1 MSIGFVAAPLAI
13 VGTGPAVV
21 LGTGGAGRV
30 GADKASNRKIPHRK
44 YLDFRKQHGQSW
56 SREKLNA
63 ENFTFKN

>member
-1 MSIGFVAAPLAI
+1 MLKDIENVH
-13 VGTGPAVV
+13 
-21 LGTGGAGRV
+21 GRHLEH
-30 GADKASNRKIPHRK
+30 RKIPHRK